1 LPLRLVA
8 FFIALGAPFGPL
20 AHAEE
25 LSVHFKTTPRP
36 ELLRPFADPT
46 DIVILVTGADGRPVE
61 AGTVAIRLDAPP
73 PRWFFSTDYALV
85 EGTVLNEMRLPLHG
99 GKAGWKHLLPIRGE
113 YRLTVDVA
121 ASDGRKSRRVFPFH
135 VRENQGK
142 WLALGAFSIGL
153 FFLGFVAGRIF
164 TGSRGAVFLSAP
176 VFLLA
181 SANASAQ
188 FQASAGAAWLKIAP
202 ATVGRPSEIRWDFA
216 GVNTGA
222 AVLSLTITHL
232 EKQKTVFALDKL
244 PVAGDWSMIFHFP
257 DGAEYRVS
265 ATAAIP
271 GAAPVVA
278 EEIISVTGVAPPA
291 GAIARALAYF
301 IGLIV
306 LGLAAGRWSK
316 RRQTMTHIE
325 AR

>member
-1 LPLRLVA
+1 LSLSLVA
-8 FFIALGAPFGPL
+8 FFVALGALFGPL

-46 DIVILVTGADGRPVE
+46 DIAILVTGADGRPVE

-73 PRWFFSTDYALV
+73 PRWFFSTDYPLV
-85 EGTVLNEMRLPLHG
+85 EGTLLNEMRLPLRG

-121 ASDGRKSRRVFPFH
+121 ATDGRKSRRVFQFH

-164 TGSRGAVFLSAP
+164 TGSRGAVLLSAP
-176 VFLLA
+176 AFFLLA

-188 FQASAGAAWLKIAP
+188 FQGPAGAARLKIEP
-202 ATVGRPSEIRWDFA
+202 ATVGRPSEIRWNLA
-216 GVNTGA
+216 SRVKTGA

-232 EKQKTVFALDKL
+232 EKQKTVFALEKVPL
-244 PVAGDWSMIFHFP
+244 AGDWSMKFHFP

-265 ATAAIP
+265 ATAAVP
-271 GAAPVVA
+271 GADPEVM
-278 EEIISVTGVAPPA
+278 EEIISVTGMAPPA
-291 GAIARALAYF
+291 GAMASALIYF
-301 IGLIV
+301 IALIA

-316 RRQTMTHIE
+316 TRASTK
-325 AR
+325 